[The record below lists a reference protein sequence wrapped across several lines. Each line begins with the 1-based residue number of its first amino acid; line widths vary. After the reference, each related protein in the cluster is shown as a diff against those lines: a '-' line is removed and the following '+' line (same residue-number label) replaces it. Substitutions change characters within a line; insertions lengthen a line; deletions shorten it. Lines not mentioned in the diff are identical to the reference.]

1 MMNLLPHYLFGI
13 GTGDSTCSSGKIF
26 GTGLYDN
33 LCQTTTNPT
42 TNAVTHEVGI
52 HALTDIYVLIGNV
65 IKILLSF
72 VGLLSV
78 IFIVVGGIFYIL
90 STGEPARIQKAKSI
104 ITNAIIGLIVALVS
118 YAVVTFISGA
128 IG

>member
-1 MMNLLPHYLFGI
+1 MMINFILA
-13 GTGDSTCSSGKIF
+13 TRDSLCSSGKIF

-33 LCQTTTNPT
+33 LCETVTNPST
-42 TNAVTHEVGI
+42 KEVTHQVSI
-52 HALTDIYVLIGNV
+52 NALTDIYILIGNV

-90 STGEPARIQKAKSI
+90 STGDPSRIQRAKSI
-104 ITNAIIGLIVALVS
+104 ITNAIIGLIISLVS
-118 YAVVTFISGA
+118 FAAVTFIAGA
-128 IG
+128 FS

>member
-1 MMNLLPHYLFGI
+1 MILLHHYLFGL
-13 GTGDSTCSSGKIF
+13 GDSSCTGGKIF
-26 GTGLYDN
+26 GTGLYDR
-33 LCQTTTNPT
+33 LCDPI
-42 TNAVTHEVGI
+42 THDVHI
-52 HALTDIYVLIGNV
+52 TALTDIYVLIGNV

-90 STGEPARIQKAKSI
+90 STGEPSRIQKAKSI
-104 ITNAIIGLIVALVS
+104 ITNAIIGLIIALVS
-118 YAVVTFISGA
+118 FAAVTFISGA

>member
-1 MMNLLPHYLFGI
+1 MNLLPHFLFGL
-13 GTGDSTCSSGKIF
+13 GDSSCSGGKIF

-33 LCQTTTNPT
+33 LCESHSVHIT
-42 TNAVTHEVGI
+42 
-52 HALTDIYVLIGNV
+52 ALTDIYVLIGNV

-90 STGEPARIQKAKSI
+90 STGDPKRIQRAKSI
-104 ITNAIIGLIVALVS
+104 ITNAIIGLIIALVS
-118 YAVVTFISGA
+118 FAAVTFIAGA
-128 IG
+128 IV

>member
-1 MMNLLPHYLFGI
+1 MNLLSHYI
-13 GTGDSTCSSGKIF
+13 IAAGDSSCTGGKIF
-26 GTGLYDN
+26 GTGLYDK
-33 LCQTTTNPT
+33 LCKDGEVH
-42 TNAVTHEVGI
+42 VT
-52 HALTDIYVLIGNV
+52 ALNDIYVLIGNV

-118 YAVVTFISGA
+118 YAAVTFISGA